1 MAVWRLCRRF
11 PVRGIHCGQVL
22 SAGFAAY
29 ACGFFTGYPYVH
41 GADLMENRHWFLLG
55 GLIRHILQAAKKV
68 VANSEFTARIV
79 EESGIATETNPSI
92 ELSRISRLGDRERRY
107 GWDGRRVLL
116 TIARLVGRRGQDTV
130 IRALPQVI
138 AAVPDVCYAS
148 GATGSY
154 RGGLEVLVVAQ
165 AATDGVAFTGFVP
178 EDELATMYAEVA
190 AQGLERVRREFD
202 RELRARTLWETCR

>member
-1 MAVWRLCRRF
+1 MRGGQDSPTTGSWARQQDKPFVLMWAVWRLCRRF

-29 ACGFFTGYPYVH
+29 ACGFFTGVPYPCVQH
-41 GADLMENRHWFLLG
+41 GADLMENRHRFPLG
-55 GLIRHILQAAKKV
+55 GLIHRILQAARKV

-92 ELSRISRLGDRERRY
+92 ERSRISRLGDRERRY

-116 TIARLVGRRGQDTV
+116 TIARLVGRKGQDTV
-130 IRALPQVI
+130 IRALPQ
-138 AAVPDVCYAS
+138 
-148 GATGSY
+148 
-154 RGGLEVLVVAQ
+154 
-165 AATDGVAFTGFVP
+165 
-178 EDELATMYAEVA
+178 LATMYAAVA

>member
-1 MAVWRLCRRF
+1 MQGLAVWRLCRRF

-22 SAGFAAY
+22 PAGFAAY
-29 ACGFFTGYPYVH
+29 ACGFFTGVPYPYVH
-41 GADLMENRHWFLLG
+41 GADLMENRNRFVLS

-92 ELSRISRLGDRERRY
+92 ELSRFSRLGDRERRY

-116 TIARLVGRRGQDTV
+116 TIARLVGMKGQDTV
-130 IRALPQVI
+130 IRALPQ
-138 AAVPDVCYAS
+138 
-148 GATGSY
+148 
-154 RGGLEVLVVAQ
+154 
-165 AATDGVAFTGFVP
+165 
-178 EDELATMYAEVA
+178 LATMYAAVA